1 MSFLG
6 HWVPLL
12 VLGALIG
19 TGGCAMIYT
28 FEVDTGSPMWIG
40 AQAMAGIGFG
50 TVFQLPIIGN
60 QAIVQ
65 PQDISSVSAITFFF
79 QIMGAAIF
87 VSAGQAAF
95 ANGLLKDITAEGLGA
110 EPQSLL
116 SIGADA
122 LREYFEGDRL
132 RYVIDAYMRGLKAN
146 FALCIGVSALAV
158 FFAVLP
164 KWEKVREDQE
174 NKDAK
179 AGDTL
184 PA

>member
-1 MSFLG
+1 
-6 HWVPLL
+6 
-12 VLGALIG
+12 
-19 TGGCAMIYT
+19 MIYT
-28 FEVDTGSPMWIG
+28 FAVETSSAMWIG

-95 ANGLLKDITAEGLGA
+95 ANQLLAGITAERLGA
-110 EPQSLL
+110 DPLSLL

-122 LREYFEGDRL
+122 LGNYYSGDRL
-132 RYVIDAYMRGLKAN
+132 RYVIDAYMQGLKAN
-146 FALCIGVSALAV
+146 FALCIGVSALSV
-158 FFAVLP
+158 CFAVLP
-164 KWEKVREDQE
+164 RWEKVRLDKEQT
-174 NKDAK
+174 DAISK
-179 AGDTL
+179 SGDAS

>member
-1 MSFLG
+1 
-6 HWVPLL
+6 
-12 VLGALIG
+12 
-19 TGGCAMIYT
+19 MIYT
-28 FEVDTGSPMWIG
+28 FQVDTASPMWIG

-95 ANGLLKDITAEGLGA
+95 GNRLLAGVTAERLGA
-110 EPQSLL
+110 DPSSLL

-122 LREYFEGDRL
+122 LRNNYSGDTL

-146 FALCIGVSALAV
+146 FALCIAVAALAV

-164 KWEKVREDQE
+164 RWEKVREDKGG
-174 NKDAK
+174 NDAK
-179 AGDTL
+179 PDDPL

>member
-1 MSFLG
+1 
-6 HWVPLL
+6 
-12 VLGALIG
+12 
-19 TGGCAMIYT
+19 MIYT
-28 FEVDTGSPMWIG
+28 FDIDTASPMWIG

-50 TVFQLPIIGN
+50 TVFQLPITAN

-95 ANGLLKDITAEGLGA
+95 ANRLLAGVTAERLGA
-110 EPQSLL
+110 DPTSLL
-116 SIGADA
+116 TIGADA
-122 LREYFEGDRL
+122 LRDSYSGDRL
-132 RYVIDAYMRGLKAN
+132 RYAIDAYMRGLKAN
-146 FALCIGVSALAV
+146 FALCVGASAVAV

-164 KWEKVREDQE
+164 RWEKVREDKG
-174 NKDAK
+174 NTDAK
-179 AGDTL
+179 SGDAS

>member
-1 MSFLG
+1 
-6 HWVPLL
+6 
-12 VLGALIG
+12 
-19 TGGCAMIYT
+19 MIYT
-28 FEVDTGSPMWIG
+28 FQIDTGSPMWIG

-50 TVFQLPIIGN
+50 LVFQLPIIAN

-95 ANGLLKDITAEGLGA
+95 ANRLLASVTAEQLGA
-110 EPQSLL
+110 DPHSLL
-116 SIGADA
+116 TIGADA
-122 LREYFEGDRL
+122 LRSHYSDDRL
-132 RYVIDAYMRGLKAN
+132 RYVIDAYMKGLKAN
-146 FALCIGVSALAV
+146 FALCIAVAASSV

-164 KWEKVREDQE
+164 RWEKVRADKTQT
-174 NKDAK
+174 DAK
-179 AGDTL
+179 AGDGV